1 MKPLHD
7 LQILRLWAFLEG
19 TSLLLLLLVA
29 MPLKHALGWGTG
41 SRVLGSVHGLVFMMF
56 VLALIRSSSERGWP
70 RRRFW
75 WAILMSMIPG
85 GTFVLDRAWRR
96 TLAEERAE

>member
-1 MKPLHD
+1 MHD
-7 LQILRLWAFLEG
+7 LQLLRLWAFLEG

-29 MPLKHALGWGTG
+29 MPLKYALGWGTG
-41 SRVLGSVHGLVFMMF
+41 SRVLGSAHGLLFMMF
-56 VLALIRSSSERGWP
+56 ALALIRSSSERGWP

-75 WAILMSMIPG
+75 AAIALSMVPG

-96 TLAEERAE
+96 TVADERAGPA